1 MPRTKKLVGLDVY
14 ETSGVDRAAHLH
26 DGFLVM
32 KSANETNRVKALLL
46 KALGKSKE
54 DNLSSVQEQID
65 RAVKKSV
72 DDYVEKVAELES
84 ALEAAKNQCVDLSKK
99 LEEIQTMSAEKGM
112 HDDMTEKMMDDD
124 EPVMAASPEVEEAM
138 KTMPD
143 EVAKSISKLSKET
156 QVMFAKAFNT
166 KVDEVNKAVAEIRK
180 EREIRLDAE
189 AIAKSRN
196 TYKYVGMDHEKAA
209 PSLRRLAEVD
219 PELAKTVE
227 EVLAATD
234 AQMEES
240 GILRE
245 AGTSSVEPVSV
256 IDEARS
262 MAKLLVENGACKTL
276 EQGIEKV
283 LDENPELAKR
293 YYAKKGRN

>member
-1 MPRTKKLVGLDVY
+1 MQRTKKLVGLDVI

-65 RAVKKSV
+65 HAIKKTV

-99 LEEIQTMSAEKGM
+99 LEEIQEMSTEKG
-112 HDDMTEKMMDDD
+112 MDDD

-143 EVAKSISKLSKET
+143 EVAKSISTLAKPT
-156 QVMFAKAFNT
+156 QVLFAKAFNA
-166 KVDEVNKAVAEIRK
+166 KVEEVNKAVAEIRK
-180 EREIRLDAE
+180 ERDIRLDAE